1 MSTGIKTIER
11 VNSFTIVTLFPELI
25 EAFAET
31 GIVRRART
39 RGHVIVDTIDPRSF
53 TVAGRGRVDDAP
65 YGGGPG
71 MVMMVPPLRAAIDAV
86 RKVDP
91 QGTTVAYMSPQ
102 GRRLDQELIQRLTS
116 IRHLVLVAGRYEGID
131 ERVIE
136 RDIDVELSLGDFVM
150 SGGEIAAMAVVDA
163 VVRLLPGSLGSELS
177 AKSDSFSSGLL
188 EYPQYTRPED
198 VDGQRVPTVL
208 LSGNH
213 AAIDRWRRK
222 QALGRTWLK
231 RPDLLAGLAL
241 SEPDRQLL
249 EEFQAEFRATGDDL
263 QDGD

>member
-1 MSTGIKTIER
+1 
-11 VNSFTIVTLFPELI
+11 VNSFTIVTLFPDLI

-31 GIVRRART
+31 GIVRRARD
-39 RGHVIVDTIDPRSF
+39 RGHVVVDTIDPRSF

-71 MVMMVPPLRAAIDAV
+71 MVMMVPPLRAAIDAA
-86 RKVDP
+86 RKLHP
-91 QGTTVAYMSPQ
+91 QGTTVAYLSPQ
-102 GRRLDQELIQRLTS
+102 GRRIDQELIERFTS

-163 VVRLLPGSLGSELS
+163 V
-177 AKSDSFSSGLL
+177 
-188 EYPQYTRPED
+188 EYPQYTRPDD
-198 VDGQRVPTVL
+198 VNGQRVPAVL

-213 AAIDRWRRK
+213 ALIDRWRRK
-222 QALGRTWLK
+222 QAIGRTWLK
-231 RPDLLAGLAL
+231 RPDLAAGLVL
-241 SEPDRQLL
+241 SAPDKQLL
-249 EEFQAEFRATGDDL
+249 KEFQAELRAADGEF

>member
-1 MSTGIKTIER
+1 
-11 VNSFTIVTLFPELI
+11 VNSFTIVTLFPELV
-25 EAFAET
+25 EAFAAT
-31 GIVRRART
+31 GIVRRARE
-39 RGHVIVDTIDPRSF
+39 RGHVVVDTIDPRSF
-53 TVAGRGRVDDAP
+53 TAAGRGRVDDAP

-71 MVMMVPPLRAAIDAV
+71 MVMMVAPLRAAIDAV
-86 RKVDP
+86 RKAHA

-102 GRRLDQELIQRLTS
+102 GRRIDQELIERLTS

-136 RDIDVELSLGDFVM
+136 RDIDLELSLGDFVM

-163 VVRLLPGSLGSELS
+163 VVRLLPGSLGSALS

-198 VDGQRVPTVL
+198 VDGQRVPAVL

-222 QALGRTWLK
+222 QAVGRTWLK
-231 RPDLLAGLAL
+231 RPELVAGLAL
-241 SEPDRQLL
+241 SGSDQHLL
-249 EEFQAEFRATGDDL
+249 NEFQAEFRAADDEFP
-263 QDGD
+263 DED